1 MAREF
6 EVPTGTI
13 KRRLHV
19 ARQRLKEVL
28 ETIDPTLAERFAA
41 ARRAR
46 SGRDEATAG
55 GGVTPIAPSP
65 GAADASPPPATH

>member
-6 EVPTGTI
+6 DVPTGTI

-41 ARRAR
+41 
-46 SGRDEATAG
+46 
-55 GGVTPIAPSP
+55 P
-65 GAADASPPPATH
+65 GELVGT

>member
-28 ETIDPTLAERFAA
+28 EAIDPTLAERFA
-41 ARRAR
+41 
-46 SGRDEATAG
+46 GAG
-55 GGVTPIAPSP
+55 MELAV
-65 GAADASPPPATH
+65 